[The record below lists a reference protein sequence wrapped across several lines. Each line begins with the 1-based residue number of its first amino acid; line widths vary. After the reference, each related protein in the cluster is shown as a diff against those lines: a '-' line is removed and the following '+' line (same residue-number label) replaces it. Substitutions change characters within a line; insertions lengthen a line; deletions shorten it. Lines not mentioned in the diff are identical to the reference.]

1 MARYNDLASVE
12 ELFHQH
18 ADAIAAI
25 IIEPV
30 AGNMGCIPPAEEGF
44 LEELRALCDQHGAL
58 LIFDEVMTGFRLALG
73 GAQERWGLQPTLL
86 LLGKS
91 LVVDCL

>member
-1 MARYNDLASVE
+1 ME

-18 ADAIAAI
+18 ADSIAAI

-30 AGNMGCIPPAEEGF
+30 AGNMGCILPQKGF
-44 LEELRALCDQHGAL
+44 LEGLRALCDQHQAL

-73 GAQERWGLQPTLL
+73 GAQERLGIQADLVTFGKLL
-86 LLGKS
+86 AEVYPLELLPLGQK
-91 LVVDCL
+91 